1 MATPPDFTS
10 GAVLTAAQMNSVGL
24 WLVKTQTIGAAA
36 LSETVTGAFSA
47 DYDNYLIQIIGGTA
61 STEDNGFLTFGATA
75 TGYYGILQLATVA
88 APGTYL
94 GSADNNGT
102 QFSTVWRSQTG
113 GAYANINVYA
123 PFLTKNT
130 GVEGVWMPTSGAF
143 GKYTGQLRDS
153 TSYTAF
159 TVKPASGTFTGGT
172 IRVYGY
178 RK

>member
-1 MATPPDFTS
+1 MATPPDFSS

-24 WLVKTQTIGAAA
+24 WLVKTQTIGPAA

-61 STEDNGFLTFGATA
+61 STEDNGFLTFGSTA
-75 TGYYGILQLATVA
+75 TGYYGILQYASA
-88 APGTYL
+88 AAAGTYI
-94 GSADNNGT
+94 GAGDNNAA
-102 QFSTVWRSQTG
+102 QFSTVWRSHAA
-113 GAYANINVYA
+113 GAYANITVLA

-130 GVEGVWMPTSGAF
+130 SVEGVWLATTGSF
-143 GKYTGQLRDS
+143 GRYTGLLLNS

-159 TVKPASGTFTGGT
+159 TVKPASGTFSGGT